1 LVPAAFMENR
11 RAWGAYLGSGPSPCQ
26 AVVRFR
32 RYYLAKIGSY
42 PAILRLASV
51 QTCGAKTVYPTNPII
66 WLILEILNI
75 YTIVIIVAVV
85 VSWLVAFNVINLYN
99 AFIRSVVR
107 ILDAL
112 TEPVFALVRKV
123 IPSIAGLDLSPLI
136 VLLAVYFLQY
146 SVGWFAFRMGI

>member
-1 LVPAAFMENR
+1 
-11 RAWGAYLGSGPSPCQ
+11 
-26 AVVRFR
+26 
-32 RYYLAKIGSY
+32 
-42 PAILRLASV
+42 
-51 QTCGAKTVYPTNPII
+51 VYPTNPII